1 MESLYDIAFLFVA
14 LFALGFTI
22 FIHELGHFLA
32 ARRRGLIITR
42 FSIGFGPKIFGW
54 TSNGVEYRLSAIPFG
69 GYVALPQLADMG
81 RLEGENRHD
90 SKDPEKVET
99 TDVQAAWKD
108 MEEDEKDEKLKPA
121 PLPKI
126 SYSDKMIVAVMGAVF
141 NILLAFT
148 LSSVLWFFG
157 YDVTDAQLTTKVGY
171 VADTVERWNPLV
183 GEGEQVTSPAKKAGI
198 LPGDEILKVDGAE
211 VHDFMD
217 IQNRI
222 VTGKQQNAQG
232 RRLLNLTILRNNEE
246 QNIEVYPEVWGNEEI
261 RVIGIGPKE
270 TFFIGELSQDMPAM
284 AAGLEV
290 GDQPIAIDN
299 MTLFSFSQ
307 LVTELEKKE
316 IGQPVNLTVRKGGEQ
331 GIQKTY
337 AIIPV
342 EKEILEAGVP
352 TTRRLI
358 GFRPK
363 FKIVTTYPNPLHLIY
378 SRVKDM
384 YLTLSGLVSPASDVK
399 LRNMS
404 GPVGIVNHL
413 SIFAKIG
420 FKKLLWFVVFINVN
434 LAILNLLPI
443 PVLDGGHML
452 FATIEKLRGQPLPLA
467 FLERA
472 QILFV
477 ALLFS
482 FMLYVTFFDVQRI
495 LPF

>member
-1 MESLYDIAFLFVA
+1 MTMFYDIAFLFVA

-32 ARRRGLIITR
+32 ARQRGLIITR
-42 FSIGFGPKIFGW
+42 FSIGFGPKLLGW
-54 TSNGVEYRLSAIPFG
+54 TRNGVEYRLSAIPFG
-69 GYVALPQLADMG
+69 GYVALPQLSDMG
-81 RLEGENRHD
+81 RLEGNE
-90 SKDPEKVET
+90 SKTNAELDQPEKRKS
-99 TDVQAAWKD
+99 AW
-108 MEEDEKDEKLKPA
+108 DEFDDNDESPESK

-126 SYSDKMIVAVMGAVF
+126 SYLDKMIVAVMGAVF
-141 NILLAFT
+141 NIILAFA
-148 LSSVLWFFG
+148 LSAVLWFFG
-157 YDVTDAQLTTKVGY
+157 YDVADAQLTTKIGY
-171 VADTVERWNPLV
+171 VAETVERWNPLV
-183 GEGEQVTSPAKKAGI
+183 EEGEEVTSPAKKAGLI
-198 LPGDEILKVDGAE
+198 EGDEILTVDGAQVE
-211 VHDFMD
+211 DFMD

-222 VTGKQQNAQG
+222 ITGKQQTAQG
-232 RRLLNLTILRNNEE
+232 RRLLNLTILRNGEE
-246 QNIEVYPEVWGNEEI
+246 KKLEIYPEVWGPEEI

-270 TFFIGELSQDMPAM
+270 TFFIGELSPEMPAIE
-284 AAGLEV
+284 AGLKV
-290 GDQPIAIDN
+290 GDQPISLNNQTIH
-299 MTLFSFSQ
+299 SFSH
-307 LVTELEKKE
+307 LVSLLEKVDHNKSVSLVVH
-316 IGQPVNLTVRKGGEQ
+316 QGGER
-331 GIQKTY
+331 GPKRSFEITPVQKELL
-337 AIIPV
+337 I
-342 EKEILEAGVP
+342 AGVP
-352 TTRRLI
+352 STRTMI
-358 GFRPK
+358 GFRPE
-363 FKIVTTYPNPLHLIY
+363 FKIVTTYPNPLALIY

-384 YLTLSGLVSPASDVK
+384 YLTLTGLVSPASDVK

-413 SIFAKIG
+413 SVFAKIG

-472 QILFV
+472 QMLFV